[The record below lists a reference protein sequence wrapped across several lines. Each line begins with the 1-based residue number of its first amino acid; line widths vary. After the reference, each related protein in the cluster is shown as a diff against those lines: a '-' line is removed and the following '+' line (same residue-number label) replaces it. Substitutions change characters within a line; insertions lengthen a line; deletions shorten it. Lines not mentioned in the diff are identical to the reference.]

1 MKSYL
6 EIKVPVSFDDYWFR
20 ELRDL
25 LDGVEIRWQRGFYH
39 ITMVFLDFAPDG
51 INLVPGINEHVKEA
65 IAPAITFDRLDAFT
79 AGNGRTH
86 VIYLTASE
94 IPEDFMALVQAIR
107 RYMKGKGC
115 LIQSDF
121 KLHVTLGRVQD
132 SRVNLR
138 FIKDAIRQVELP
150 DITLD
155 LTEVDYRVFK
165 DYGKPLAHWTLPL

>member
-25 LDGVEIRWQRGFYH
+25 LRDVDIRWQRGYYH
-39 ITMVFLDFAPDG
+39 ITMAFLDFAPDG
-51 INLVPGINEHVKEA
+51 VNLVPGLNTLLDDAV
-65 IAPAITFDRLDAFT
+65 APAITFDTLDAF
-79 AGNGRTH
+79 ASGPHRQ
-86 VIYLTASE
+86 VIHLTTTDA
-94 IPEDFMALVQAIR
+94 PQDFLALVEDVR
-107 RYMKGKGC
+107 RFFKAKGC
-115 LIQSDF
+115 VLQSDF

-132 SRVNLR
+132 PRMNVHKL
-138 FIKDAIRQVELP
+138 KDIISQVELP

-165 DYGKPLAHWTLPL
+165 DYGKPLGHWRLSL